1 MTEDNKPSNQQGSTL
16 RTVSRHIV
24 RQLGMLNSACGDLP
38 LSPVQAHAL
47 IEVSQGAISIKKLA
61 QILNI
66 DKSNASRAI
75 SHLVEKRFAHTK
87 SNPRDSRSLLAHLT
101 PQGRKLLQKLDH
113 QQNIIFNEILSQLSC
128 SETQQIET
136 AMTLYNKA
144 IQRSRMQQE
153 YTLRVMT
160 PEDNAPMAAVIRT
173 VSAEYGLTSDKG
185 YAVAD
190 PTLDSLSE
198 QYQASD
204 ACYWVIEKEGE
215 ILGGGGIAP
224 LSINT
229 AVMNTLDQPA
239 AKQERVSELQ
249 KMYFSQ
255 ALRGKGFAKRL
266 AYLAL
271 DFAREQGFHSCY
283 LETTADLNEAVKL
296 YESIGFKHLD
306 SHLGDTGHD
315 ACEMPMLLK
324 L

>member
-1 MTEDNKPSNQQGSTL
+1 MTDDNRPTNHQGSEL

-47 IEVSQGAISIKKLA
+47 IEISHGAISIKKLA

-66 DKSNASRAI
+66 DKSNASRAV

-113 QQNIIFNEILSQLSC
+113 QQNIIFNEILSQLSP

-136 AMTLYNKA
+136 AMTLYHKA
-144 IQRSRMQQE
+144 IHRSRLQQE
-153 YTLRVMT
+153 YQLRVIT
-160 PEDNAPMAAVIRT
+160 PEDNAPMAEVIRT

-185 YAVAD
+185 YSVAD
-190 PTLDSLSE
+190 PTLDILSQ
-198 QYQASD
+198 QYQARD
-204 ACYWVIEKEGE
+204 ACYWVIEKDGE
-215 ILGGGGIAP
+215 LLGGGGIAP
-224 LSINT
+224 LVITTKVKPT
-229 AVMNTLDQPA
+229 AIPD
-239 AKQERVSELQ
+239 RVCELQ

-271 DFAREQGFHSCY
+271 DFARELGFSSCY
-283 LETTADLNEAVKL
+283 LETTAELSEAVKL

>member
-1 MTEDNKPSNQQGSTL
+1 MTEDNRPSNQQGSTL

-47 IEVSQGAISIKKLA
+47 IEVSHGAISIKKLA

-66 DKSNASRAI
+66 DKSNASRAV
-75 SHLVEKRFAHTK
+75 SHLVEKRFASTK

-113 QQNIIFNEILSQLSC
+113 QQNIIFNEILSQLSS

-136 AMTLYNKA
+136 AMTLYHKA
-144 IQRSRMQQE
+144 IDRSRLQQE

-160 PEDNAPMAAVIRT
+160 PEDNASMAEVIRT

-185 YAVAD
+185 YSVAD
-190 PTLDSLSE
+190 PTLDILSE

-204 ACYWVIEKEGE
+204 ACYWVIKKEGE
-215 ILGGGGIAP
+215 LLGGGGIAP
-224 LSINT
+224 LTINT
-229 AVMNTLDQPA
+229 PTAN
-239 AKQERVSELQ
+239 QERVCELQ

-255 ALRGKGFAKRL
+255 TLRGKGFAKRL

-271 DFAREQGFHSCY
+271 DFAREQGFNACY

-306 SHLGDTGHD
+306 SPLGDTGHD